1 MKKSV
6 LSFLLLIFISIN
18 LYGQIFDTENSAT
31 VGNTVPIHFV
41 FHNIGWNL
49 FNSVTY
55 NYGLN
60 FIGAGVGTWGAI
72 ESDIDYRWRNFGY
85 DHPGLA
91 DAGLVA
97 LPVGAVVPGLLPVT
111 LYIAGRYN
119 QDKKMQIA
127 ALALT
132 QSLILTLSIQSPL
145 KMITGRTGPGIV
157 NYHSHERGR
166 RSDNFSRD
174 FDWFNMDFIE
184 GWPSGHTANAFSAA
198 ATITEIYKDNLWLK
212 IGAYSYAAL
221 IGFGVS
227 VNVHWASEVFAGA
240 LMGYAIGKTVGKS
253 FNKLLVNDE
262 SENDISFFFTPNA
275 AGVVMTF

>member
-6 LSFLLLIFISIN
+6 LSFLLIIFISVN
-18 LYGQIFDTENSAT
+18 LYGQISDAENSAT
-31 VGNTVPIHFV
+31 VGNTVPVHFV

-85 DHPGLA
+85 DHPDLA
-91 DAGLVA
+91 DAGLVV
-97 LPVGAVVPGLLPVT
+97 LPIGFVVPVIVPVT
-111 LYIAGRYN
+111 LYAAGRYN
-119 QDKKMQIA
+119 QDKKLQIA

-132 QSLILTLSIQSPL
+132 QSMILTLSIQSPL
-145 KMITGRTGPGIV
+145 KMITGRASPGIV
-157 NYHSHERGR
+157 NDKRGR

-174 FDWFNMDFIE
+174 FDWFNMDFVN

-275 AGVVMTF
+275 AGVIMRF